1 MSSKSHVASPGRAN
15 IREDHF
21 TPWEFSQRERI
32 LIVAPHPDDEVIA
45 AGGVIAT
52 FLKSHDPS
60 DMRVIVVTNGDA
72 SYISAFMH
80 GSHHFG
86 KNNFRNL
93 AVLRQQESLN
103 ALRILGLSIQ
113 QISFWGFPDRGL
125 AALWQGDK
133 KTQIPYQSSTTG
145 YDNSKQALN
154 SPIVPFTGEN
164 LLELFNKE
172 LCEFRPTTVILP
184 HLKDA
189 HLDHSASAKFTL
201 KALWRCQTETHL
213 QTPMLL
219 AYRIWFGGKPWLT
232 GIHPDAPGQLSV
244 NNGSPLNGIRRMPLT
259 PEIQK
264 LKRQA
269 IQCYRSQKQA
279 AGQALR
285 VAAQNTFE
293 DFTLCDSVFNSDK

>member
-1 MSSKSHVASPGRAN
+1 MSSKSHIASPMHVN

-21 TPWEFSQRERI
+21 TPWKFSQRERI
-32 LIVAPHPDDEVIA
+32 LIIAPHPDDEVIA

-52 FLKSHDPS
+52 FLELHDPS
-60 DMRVIVVTNGDA
+60 DMRVIVITNGDA
-72 SYISAFMH
+72 SYISALMH

-93 AVLRQQESLN
+93 AILRQHESLN
-103 ALRILGLSIQ
+103 AIKILGLSVQ
-113 QISFWGFPDRGL
+113 QIRFWGFPDRGL

-133 KTQIPYQSSTTG
+133 KTQIPYHSSTTG
-145 YDNSKQALN
+145 YENSEQALN

-172 LCEFRPTTVILP
+172 FCEFRPTAVILP

-189 HLDHSASAKFTL
+189 HSDHSASAKFTL
-201 KALWRCQTETHL
+201 KALRRCQTETHL
-213 QTPMLL
+213 QAPMLL
-219 AYRIWFGGKPWLT
+219 AYRIWFGGKPWLA
-232 GIHPDAPGQLSV
+232 GIRSDALDQLSA
-244 NNGSPLNGIRRMPLT
+244 NDGSPLARIRCMPLT

-269 IQCYRSQKQA
+269 LQCYRSQKQA

-285 VAAQNTFE
+285 AAAQNTFE
-293 DFTLCDSVFNSDK
+293 IFTLCAK